1 MKLMKVPFLALV
13 IAISQFTSIAP
24 AAEDHEKVFPK
35 IKIEYPIILGMYV
48 GYAKEQNLKPL
59 QPDHLRFFIQPLG
72 IIHSVFDVDLK
83 SGAFVR
89 YPGTH
94 DKEGIQ
100 KGQLS
105 ERSRA
110 SLIALL
116 ASKQFQEM
124 PELDSKPAGLDGKNL
139 FVEVDWQQR
148 YLWRL
153 RWEPEDSSFKKIEKL
168 LKDTVTTK
176 PE

>member
-1 MKLMKVPFLALV
+1 MKFPFLALV
-13 IAISQFTSIAP
+13 IAMSHFTLIAP

-35 IKIEYPIILGMYV
+35 IKIEYPIILGMFI

-59 QPDHLRFFIQPLG
+59 QPGHLRFFIQPLG
-72 IIHSVFDVDLK
+72 IIDSAFDVDLK
-83 SGAFVR
+83 SGGFVR

-100 KGQLS
+100 NGQLS
-105 ERSRA
+105 EQSRA
-110 SLIALL
+110 ALIALL
-116 ASKQFQEM
+116 ASKKFQGM
-124 PELDSKPAGLDGKNL
+124 PELESKPAGLDGKNF

-176 PE
+176 AE